1 VATRNTS
8 LPIAELL
15 AEQRR
20 WHGPGRLL
28 ENLGDGFLYRKNPF
42 FRRIRDAAL
51 MRSIGFTLND
61 PGDYFAFPLVAL
73 DAVLRTRKVPYRA
86 NYSALLAF
94 ERARPGFFTLADLRS
109 NRPLP
114 NYVLHESAHAVA
126 FHELFGQPRDVF
138 GALSDPSKLV
148 RVQLGEAYAM
158 ASEYFAACA
167 VSGTLHDW
175 FFSINSYRH
184 RTPAKKA
191 VGELVSGLGLEL
203 LVWLVLVGFLQNNFF
218 VERFS
223 RKTLD
228 RALSLSPLGPSPR
241 ISTADRSR
249 LCRAL
254 TALMVMNPEFRYDT
268 TRLFLTLHG
277 YPRSIERVLEG
288 DPLEL
293 IAADPELAPRLR
305 RLLKILSGGR

>member
-1 VATRNTS
+1 VATRKAS
-8 LPIAELL
+8 LAIAELL

-20 WHGPGRLL
+20 QHGPGRLL

-51 MRSIGFTLND
+51 KRSIGFTLTD

-73 DAVLRTRKVPYRA
+73 DSVLKARKVPYRA

-94 ERARPGFFTLADLRS
+94 ERARPGFFALADLRS

-126 FHELFGQPRDVF
+126 FHELFGRPRDVF
-138 GALSDPSKLV
+138 SALSDPSNLV
-148 RVQLGEAYAM
+148 RVQLGESYAM

-167 VSGTLHDW
+167 VSGTLHAW

-191 VGELVSGLGLEL
+191 VGELVSKLGLPL
-203 LVWLVLVGFLQNNFF
+203 LVWLVLVAFLQNNFF

-223 RKTLD
+223 RATLE

-241 ISTADRSR
+241 VSPAHCSR

-277 YPRSIERVLEG
+277 YPRDIERVLDA

-293 IAADPELAPRLR
+293 IAADPALAPRLL
-305 RLLKILSGGR
+305 RLVKILSGGR

>member
-1 VATRNTS
+1 VANRTAS

-20 WHGPGRLL
+20 CHGPGRLL

-51 MRSIGFTLND
+51 QRKIGFTLRD

-86 NYSALLAF
+86 NYSALRAF
-94 ERARPGFFTLADLRS
+94 ERTRPGFFALADLRQ

-126 FHELFGQPRDVF
+126 FHELYGRPRDVF
-138 GALSDPSKLV
+138 AALSDPTKLV
-148 RVQLGEAYAM
+148 RVLLGEAFAM
-158 ASEYFAACA
+158 TSEYFAACA
-167 VSGTLHDW
+167 VTGTLHDW

-191 VGELVSGLGLEL
+191 VGELSQTLGMPL

-218 VERFS
+218 VEHFS
-223 RKTLD
+223 QRTLD
-228 RALSLSPLGPSPR
+228 RALELSPLAAAPR
-241 ISTADRSR
+241 ISPANRR
-249 LCRAL
+249 KLCRAL
-254 TALMVMNPEFRYDT
+254 SALMVMNPEFRYDT
-268 TRLFLTLHG
+268 ARLFLTMHG
-277 YPRSIERVLEG
+277 YPRTIERVLAK
-288 DPLEL
+288 DPLDL
-293 IAADPELAPRLR
+293 IAAAPTLSAPLSRLV
-305 RLLKILSGGR
+305 KALSG